1 VRFALREIGLADK
14 PKIAVIVPAYNEE
27 QRVGSVLEVLRQVDA
42 VDEIIVVNDGS
53 SDGTSSA
60 ARTYAGVRVIDR
72 ERNGGKGAAMQTGLD
87 ETSADIITF
96 IDADLV
102 GMTISHIESLILP
115 LAEDPDLM
123 MTVGVFKGGR
133 VATDLA
139 QAIVPVISGQ
149 RAVRREFFEGLGRMD
164 EMGFG
169 VEIAIT
175 KHAKQNDY
183 KAIEVVLPEVSQV
196 MKEEK
201 MGLVPGLKTRMKM
214 YSDIAKQI
222 VAKPEK

>member
-1 VRFALREIGLADK
+1 LAEK
-14 PKIAVIVPAYNEE
+14 LKVAVIVPAYNEE
-27 QRVGSVLEVLRQVDA
+27 NRVGSVLEVLRQVEA
-42 VDEIIVVNDGS
+42 IDEIIVVNDGS

-60 ARTYAGVRVIDR
+60 AAVYSEVRVIDR
-72 ERNGGKGAAMQTGLD
+72 EKNGGKGAAMQMGLD
-87 ETSADIITF
+87 ATNADIITF

-115 LAEDPDLM
+115 LVEDRELM

-149 RAVRREFFEGLGRMD
+149 RAVRREFFEGLGKMD

-175 KHAKQNDY
+175 KHAKQNNY
-183 KAIEVVLPEVSQV
+183 KVIEVVLPEASQV

-222 VAKPEK
+222 VAKSDK